1 VHQRVAEGGHH
12 VPAEKT
18 HARIPRTMK
27 HVAAV
32 LPLVDEARLLD
43 NSSRTNPFRQ
53 VAVVK
58 CGQRIKTL
66 DPLPNWAEE
75 ILRNIP

>member
-18 HARIPRTMK
+18 HTRIPRTMK
-27 HVAAV
+27 HVATV
-32 LPLVDEARLLD
+32 LPLVDEARLLN
-43 NSSRTNPFRQ
+43 NSSRTNPYRQ

-58 CGQRIKTL
+58 RGRRIKAL
-66 DPLPNWAEE
+66 DPLPNWAED
-75 ILRNIP
+75 ILRDIP